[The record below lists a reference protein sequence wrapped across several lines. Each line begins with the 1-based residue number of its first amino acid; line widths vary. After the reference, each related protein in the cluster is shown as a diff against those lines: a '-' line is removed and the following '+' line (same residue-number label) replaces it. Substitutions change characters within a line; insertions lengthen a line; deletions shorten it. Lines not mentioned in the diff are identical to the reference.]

1 MRPANPIAQG
11 SGFMICGAW
20 KQPRLELRVSQYSRR
35 PDPWCGALD
44 GEDDRWRGNPMIA
57 AVIASGIV
65 FGGS

>member
-1 MRPANPIAQG
+1 
-11 SGFMICGAW
+11 MICGAW

>member
-1 MRPANPIAQG
+1 
-11 SGFMICGAW
+11 MICGAW

-35 PDPWCGALD
+35 PLD